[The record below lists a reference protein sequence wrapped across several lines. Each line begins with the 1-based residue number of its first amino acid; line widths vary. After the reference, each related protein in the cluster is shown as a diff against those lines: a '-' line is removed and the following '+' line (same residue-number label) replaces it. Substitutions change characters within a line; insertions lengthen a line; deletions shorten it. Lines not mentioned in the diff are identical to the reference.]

1 MESVGI
7 FHVAR
12 GFKVL
17 VERMSGSDV
26 EEIVD
31 RSFNYLQGK
40 RNGPASSQKST

>member
-1 MESVGI
+1 MEAVEI
-7 FHVAR
+7 FRVAR
-12 GFKVL
+12 GFRVL
-17 VERMSGSDV
+17 VGCMSGSDV